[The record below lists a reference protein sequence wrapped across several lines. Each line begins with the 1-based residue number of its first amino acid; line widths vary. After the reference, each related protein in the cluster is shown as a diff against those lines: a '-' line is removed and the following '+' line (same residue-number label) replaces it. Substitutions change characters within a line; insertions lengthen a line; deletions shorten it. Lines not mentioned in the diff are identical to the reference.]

1 MQAFEEE
8 PFDLVILD
16 MMLPTKSGLEVLK
29 EIRKTSQIPVMI
41 LTALDDELYQLVSFN
56 HLISDYVTKP
66 FSPLILVKRIENIS
80 AQKYGCFR
88 DCCWRP
94 DDFD

>member
-1 MQAFEEE
+1 MVAMLCRLFEEE

-41 LTALDDELYQLVSFN
+41 
-56 HLISDYVTKP
+56 
-66 FSPLILVKRIENIS
+66 
-80 AQKYGCFR
+80 
-88 DCCWRP
+88 
-94 DDFD
+94 